1 MAVTA
6 QSVAI
11 LKDNY
16 AWLLRDTETGA
27 TAIVDPAEGAP
38 IIAAIEAAGIRLTHL
53 DSHRHTHALPVM
65 RGAVARIAARRNLP
79 LRRPIESH
87 RRFPNDLV
95 SQVHRGVIAWSWR
108 VTSLTSVPTRA
119 PDHFIGVSMQGSRG
133 FEARLCAVL
142 DALPAGTVEL
152 MVHPGHV
159 DEALRAVDGYTTPRE
174 VELSAL
180 ASPAVRERLARGDIA
195 LIDFTAL

>member
-1 MAVTA
+1 
-6 QSVAI
+6 
-11 LKDNY
+11 
-16 AWLLRDTETGA
+16 
-27 TAIVDPAEGAP
+27 
-38 IIAAIEAAGIRLTHL
+38 
-53 DSHRHTHALPVM
+53 
-65 RGAVARIAARRNLP
+65 
-79 LRRPIESH
+79 
-87 RRFPNDLV
+87 
-95 SQVHRGVIAWSWR
+95 
-108 VTSLTSVPTRA
+108 
-119 PDHFIGVSMQGSRG
+119 MQGSRG